1 MKISRKQ
8 YINLSKISS
17 EGQMYFF
24 ESYSLLYELKKLQL
38 DNKAEASFWKLM
50 LNKEII
56 DENYIFYVKNSIYR
70 YYDFVNK
77 YAQMI
82 GKFYNLSKITK
93 WSNLKDIDKYHNV
106 PSRLQE
112 RISNAYKDPLLKEVL
127 IARHSMTHNQL
138 VSSRGDYI
146 SHWVL
151 PLNGEKEKDFNS
163 WKKSSNQILNKSL
176 KCIEDLLKETLQCL
190 L

>member
-1 MKISRKQ
+1 M
-8 YINLSKISS
+8 SS
-17 EGQMYFF
+17 DGQKYFF
-24 ESYSLLYELKKLQL
+24 EAYSLLYELKKLKL
-38 DNKAEASFWKLM
+38 DNKSETSFWKL
-50 LNKEII
+50 LSNKEII

-93 WSNLKDIDKYHNV
+93 WSNLKDVKEYNDV
-106 PSRLQE
+106 PSRLRE
-112 RISNAYKDPLLKEVL
+112 MVLNAYKDPLLKEVL

-151 PLNGEKEKDFNS
+151 PLNGEKEKDFDS

-176 KCIEDLLKETLQCL
+176 KCIEKLLKETLQCL

>member
-1 MKISRKQ
+1 M
-8 YINLSKISS
+8 SS
-17 EGQMYFF
+17 DGQKYFF
-24 ESYSLLYELKKLQL
+24 EAYSLLYELKKLKL
-38 DNKAEASFWKLM
+38 DNKSETSFWKL
-50 LNKEII
+50 LSNKEII

-93 WSNLKDIDKYHNV
+93 WSNLKDVKEYNDV
-106 PSRLQE
+106 PSRLRE
-112 RISNAYKDPLLKEVL
+112 MVLNAYKDPLLKEVL

-151 PLNGEKEKDFNS
+151 PLNGEKEIDFDS

-176 KCIEDLLKETLQCL
+176 KCIEELLEETLQCL

>member
-1 MKISRKQ
+1 MKISKKQ
-8 YINLSKISS
+8 YINLCKMSS

-24 ESYSLLYELKKLQL
+24 EAYSLFYELKKLQL

-50 LNKEII
+50 SKKEII

-70 YYDFVNK
+70 FYDFVNK

-82 GKFYNLSKITK
+82 GKFFNLSKITK
-93 WSNLKDIDKYHNV
+93 WSNLKDIDKYPNV

-112 RISNAYKDPLLKEVL
+112 KVSNAYKGPSLKEVL

-151 PLNGEKEKDFNS
+151 PLNGEKEKDFDS

-176 KCIEDLLKETLQCL
+176 KCIEELLKETLKCL

>member
-1 MKISRKQ
+1 
-8 YINLSKISS
+8 
-17 EGQMYFF
+17 
-24 ESYSLLYELKKLQL
+24 
-38 DNKAEASFWKLM
+38 
-50 LNKEII
+50 
-56 DENYIFYVKNSIYR
+56 
-70 YYDFVNK
+70 
-77 YAQMI
+77 MI

-93 WSNLKDIDKYHNV
+93 WSNLKDVKEYNDV
-106 PSRLQE
+106 PSRLRE
-112 RISNAYKDPLLKEVL
+112 MVLNAYKDPLLKEVL

-151 PLNGEKEKDFNS
+151 PLNGEKEKDFDS

-176 KCIEDLLKETLQCL
+176 KCIEELLEETLQCL

>member
-1 MKISRKQ
+1 M
-8 YINLSKISS
+8 SS
-17 EGQMYFF
+17 DGQKYFF
-24 ESYSLLYELKKLQL
+24 EAYSLLYELKKLKL
-38 DNKAEASFWKLM
+38 DNKSETSFWKL
-50 LNKEII
+50 LSNKEII

-93 WSNLKDIDKYHNV
+93 WSNLKDVKEYNDV
-106 PSRLQE
+106 PSRLRE
-112 RISNAYKDPLLKEVL
+112 MVLNAYKDPLLKEVL

-151 PLNGEKEKDFNS
+151 PLNGEKEKDFDS

-176 KCIEDLLKETLQCL
+176 KCIEELLEETLQCL

>member
-1 MKISRKQ
+1 
-8 YINLSKISS
+8 
-17 EGQMYFF
+17 
-24 ESYSLLYELKKLQL
+24 
-38 DNKAEASFWKLM
+38 
-50 LNKEII
+50 
-56 DENYIFYVKNSIYR
+56 
-70 YYDFVNK
+70 
-77 YAQMI
+77 MI

-93 WSNLKDIDKYHNV
+93 WSNLKGIYKYNNV
-106 PSRLQE
+106 PFRLQE
-112 RISNAYKDPLLKEVL
+112 RISDVYKDSLLKEIL

-151 PLNGEKEKDFNS
+151 PLNGEKERDFNS

-176 KCIEDLLKETLQCL
+176 KCIEELLEETLQCL